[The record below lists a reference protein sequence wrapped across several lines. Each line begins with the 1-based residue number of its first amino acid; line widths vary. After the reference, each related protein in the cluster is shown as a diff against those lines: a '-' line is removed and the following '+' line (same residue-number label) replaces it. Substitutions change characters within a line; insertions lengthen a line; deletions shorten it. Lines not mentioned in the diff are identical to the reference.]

1 MTFSHQFD
9 NIIGNI
15 MKINQSTQDILKNFS
30 EINTNILIKPGSELN
45 TISTMKNIL
54 AKATINDTFDREFGI
69 YDLNEFLSV
78 VSSLDKPELTLQ
90 EKHMTISAEGSRS
103 KVKYFYS
110 DPSVIVSP
118 TKEVNMPESD
128 VTFTLSESNLAQLR
142 KMAAILSSPDLAL
155 IGTKGG
161 DVVLKVCD
169 KKNDTSNKFDI
180 VVGENA
186 TANYTFYFKVENL
199 KMISGD
205 YDVAVSSKSIAH
217 FTNTKLPIEYWIAL
231 EPDSVFDAG

>member
-1 MTFSHQFD
+1 MQLNKVTH
-9 NIIGNI
+9 
-15 MKINQSTQDILKNFS
+15 DILKNFS

-45 TISTMKNIL
+45 TISTMRNIF
-54 AKATINDTFDREFGI
+54 AKATITETFDSEFGI

-78 VSSLDKPELTLQ
+78 VSSLDKPQLTLQ
-90 EKHMTISAEGSRS
+90 DKYMTISTEGSKS
-103 KVKYFYS
+103 KAKYFYS

-118 TKEVNMPESD
+118 TKDVNMPESD
-128 VTFTLSESNLAQLR
+128 VTFTLTESNLQQLQ
-142 KMAAILSSPDLAL
+142 KMAAILKAPDLAL

-161 DVVLKVCD
+161 DCVLKVCD

-186 TANYTFYFKVENL
+186 TADYTFYFKVENL
-199 KMISGD
+199 KMMAGD
-205 YDVAVSSKSIAH
+205 YDVAVSSRSISH
-217 FTNTKLPIEYWIAL
+217 FKNTKLPIEYWIAL

>member
-1 MTFSHQFD
+1 MQLNKVTH
-9 NIIGNI
+9 
-15 MKINQSTQDILKNFS
+15 DILKNFS

-45 TISTMKNIL
+45 TISTMRNIF
-54 AKATINDTFDREFGI
+54 AKATITETFDSEFGI

-78 VSSLDKPELTLQ
+78 VSSLDKPQLTLQ
-90 EKHMTISAEGSRS
+90 DKYMTISTEGSKS
-103 KVKYFYS
+103 KAKYFYS

-118 TKEVNMPESD
+118 QKDVTMPESD
-128 VTFTLSESNLAQLR
+128 VTFTLTESNLAQLQ
-142 KMAAILSSPDLAL
+142 KMAAILKAPDLAL

-161 DVVLKVCD
+161 DCVLKVCD

-186 TANYTFYFKVENL
+186 TADYTFYFKVENL
-199 KMISGD
+199 KMMAGD
-205 YDVAVSSKSIAH
+205 YDVAVSSRSISH
-217 FTNTKLPIEYWIAL
+217 FKNTKLPIQYWIAL

>member
-1 MTFSHQFD
+1 
-9 NIIGNI
+9 
-15 MKINQSTQDILKNFS
+15 MKLNQTTQDILKNFS

-54 AKATINDTFDREFGI
+54 AKATINENFDKEFGI

-90 EKHMTISAEGSRS
+90 EKHMTISTEGSRS

-118 TKEVNMPESD
+118 NKEVNMPESD
-128 VTFTLSESNLAQLR
+128 VTFSLSESNLAQLR

-155 IGTKGG
+155 VGEKGG

-231 EPDSVFDAG
+231 EPDSVFDAGGA

>member
-1 MTFSHQFD
+1 
-9 NIIGNI
+9 
-15 MKINQSTQDILKNFS
+15 MKLNATTQEILKNFS

-54 AKATINDTFDREFGI
+54 AKATINENFDREFGI

-78 VSSLDKPELTLQ
+78 VSSLDKPELTLN
-90 EKHMTISAEGSRS
+90 EKHMTISTEGSRS

-118 TKEVNMPESD
+118 TKDVNMPEAD
-128 VTFTLSESNLAQLR
+128 VTFSLSESNLVQLQ
-142 KMAAILSSPDLAL
+142 KMAAILKAPDLAL
-155 IGTKGG
+155 VGTKGG

-231 EPDSVFDAG
+231 EPDSVFDASWLD

>member
-1 MTFSHQFD
+1 
-9 NIIGNI
+9 
-15 MKINQSTQDILKNFS
+15 MKLNQTTQEILKNFS

-54 AKATINDTFDREFGI
+54 AKATITESFDSEFGI

-90 EKHMTISAEGSRS
+90 EKHLTISAEGSRS

-155 IGTKGG
+155 IGTKDG

-169 KKNDTSNKFDI
+169 KKNDTSNKFEI
-180 VVGENA
+180 IVGENA

-217 FTNTKLPIEYWIAL
+217 FTNTKLPIQYWIAL

>member
-1 MTFSHQFD
+1 
-9 NIIGNI
+9 
-15 MKINQSTQDILKNFS
+15 MKLNQTTQDILKNFS

-54 AKATINDTFDREFGI
+54 AKATINENFDKEFGI

-90 EKHMTISAEGSRS
+90 EKHMTISTEGSRS

-118 TKEVNMPESD
+118 TKDVNMPESD
-128 VTFTLSESNLAQLR
+128 VTFSLSESNLVQLQ

-155 IGTKGG
+155 IGEKGG

-217 FTNTKLPIEYWIAL
+217 FTNTKLPVQYWIAL

>member
-1 MTFSHQFD
+1 
-9 NIIGNI
+9 

-54 AKATINDTFDREFGI
+54 AKATINESFDSEFGI

-90 EKHMTISAEGSRS
+90 EKHLTISTEGSRS

-128 VTFTLSESNLAQLR
+128 VTFSLSESNLAQLR

-155 IGTKGG
+155 VGTKGG

-217 FTNTKLPIEYWIAL
+217 FTNTKLPIQYWIAL

>member
-1 MTFSHQFD
+1 
-9 NIIGNI
+9 
-15 MKINQSTQDILKNFS
+15 MKLNQTTQEILKNFS

-54 AKATINDTFDREFGI
+54 AKATINESFDSEFGI

-90 EKHMTISAEGSRS
+90 EKHLTISAEGSRS

-128 VTFTLSESNLAQLR
+128 VTFSLSESNLAQLR

-180 VVGENA
+180 IVGENA

-217 FTNTKLPIEYWIAL
+217 FTNTKLPIQYWIAL

>member
-1 MTFSHQFD
+1 
-9 NIIGNI
+9 

-54 AKATINDTFDREFGI
+54 AKATINENFDKEFGI

-90 EKHMTISAEGSRS
+90 EKHLTISAEGSRS

-118 TKEVNMPESD
+118 NKEVNMPESD
-128 VTFTLSESNLAQLR
+128 VTFSLSESNLAQLR

-155 IGTKGG
+155 VGEKGG

>member
-1 MTFSHQFD
+1 
-9 NIIGNI
+9 
-15 MKINQSTQDILKNFS
+15 MKLNQTTQDILKNFS

-54 AKATINDTFDREFGI
+54 AKATINESFDSEFGI

-90 EKHMTISAEGSRS
+90 EKHLTISAEGSRS

-128 VTFTLSESNLAQLR
+128 VTFSLSESNLLQLQ
-142 KMAAILSSPDLAL
+142 KMAAILKAPDLAL
-155 IGTKGG
+155 IGEKDG

-186 TANYTFYFKVENL
+186 TASYTFYFKVENL
-199 KMISGD
+199 KMMSGD
-205 YDVAVSSKSIAH
+205 YDVAVSSKSISH
-217 FTNTKLPIEYWIAL
+217 FKNTKLPIEYWIAL